1 MCQRVF
7 AEANH
12 PLARTLP
19 GGGVEFNFF
28 FEEGTSMPKNSKR
41 IPPALKHG
49 IYSGLGYYL
58 PKAGPNS
65 GSSENKYLLNST
77 WSVDWRGISATKL
90 FYWNGAGDAVCR
102 ARCIAERDEASR
114 A

>member
-12 PLARTLP
+12 LLARTFP

-28 FEEGTSMPKNSKR
+28 FEEGASMPKNSKR

-49 IYSGLGYYL
+49 IYSGLGLLPTESRAKFRKFRKQIFAELYL
-58 PKAGPNS
+58 VGRLEGDIGDEIVLLEWRRRRSMS
-65 GSSENKYLLNST
+65 GSMY
-77 WSVDWRGISATKL
+77 R
-90 FYWNGAGDAVCR
+90 
-102 ARCIAERDEASR
+102 
-114 A
+114 